1 MFQLDD
7 SFRRLVCRALFVV
20 CCALPTV
27 AVASWAVALRLP
39 GHVEAVEE
47 RLSRELGAAV
57 QLGELVNCRPGTTRW
72 QQVELSDL
80 ELHRSLASLA
90 TIELDR
96 HAEPATL
103 TIDGARLT
111 REGVTW
117 LWELAADVLRRS
129 SVAQSGTLHVIVRQA
144 LLVDGEQ
151 PTPLGD
157 LVGQFE
163 FHPAGSQLTLRFAGD
178 ERSPT
183 DGLFVRLVRNRQTS
197 PATSG
202 VELRTGA
209 TPLPCSWLAWW
220 LDELDV
226 VGSGASF
233 HGQLW
238 AVGNDTQWEIE
249 LTGQLLG
256 VDLDRLITQRYP
268 HRLHGLADVALE
280 RARWKDGR
288 MLAAA
293 GVIEAQSGTA
303 SRSLILAASDGLR
316 WRVRRSLREGEPTD
330 LIPFQRLS
338 IGFALDEAGL
348 LTEGR
353 CGGSLD
359 GILAQDELGPLL
371 AHPEPGAERVP
382 AANLIRTLAPSQ
394 EPGVPANRQAQA
406 LWQLLPAPQQAER
419 QVARQTG
426 P

>member
-7 SFRRLVCRALFVV
+7 SFRRLLCRALFVV

-39 GHVEAVEE
+39 GQLDAVED

-57 QLGELVNCRPGTTRW
+57 QLGEQVHCRPGTTRW
-72 QQVELSDL
+72 QQVEVADL
-80 ELHRSLASLA
+80 ELHRSLASFT
-90 TIELDR
+90 TIELDHR
-96 HAEPATL
+96 AEPATL

-111 REGVTW
+111 REGVAW
-117 LWELAADVLRRS
+117 LWDVAAVVLRRS
-129 SVAQSGTLHVIVRQA
+129 SVAEYGTLHVIVREAQ
-144 LLVDGEQ
+144 LVEGEQ

-157 LVGQFE
+157 LVGEFE
-163 FHPAGSQLTLRFAGD
+163 FHPAGSQLTLQFRGD
-178 ERSPT
+178 ERAPT
-183 DGLFVRLVRNRQTS
+183 DGLLVRLVRNRQTT

-226 VGSGASF
+226 VGSAASF
-233 HGQLW
+233 RGQLW
-238 AVGNDTQWEIE
+238 AVQSDAQWEIE
-249 LTGQLLG
+249 LSGELRG
-256 VDLDRLITQRYP
+256 VDLDRMVTQRYP

-280 RARWKDGR
+280 RARWKNGR
-288 MLAAA
+288 MMAAA
-293 GVIEAQSGTA
+293 GTIEARSGTA

-338 IGFALDEAGL
+338 LGFALDEAGL

-359 GILAQDELGPLL
+359 GILAQDDLGPLL
-371 AHPEPGAERVP
+371 AHPESGAEQVP
-382 AANLIRTLAPSQ
+382 VANLIRTLAPSH
-394 EPGVPANRQAQA
+394 ELGVPANRQAQA
-406 LWQLLPAPQQAER
+406 LWQVLPAPQQGEP
-419 QVARQTG
+419 QVARQTS